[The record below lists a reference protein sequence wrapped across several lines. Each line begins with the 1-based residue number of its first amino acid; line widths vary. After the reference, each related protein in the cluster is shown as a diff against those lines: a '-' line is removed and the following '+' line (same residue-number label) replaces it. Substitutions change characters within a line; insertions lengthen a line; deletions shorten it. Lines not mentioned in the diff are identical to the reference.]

1 MAKKAQA
8 RHANMNKSLSDQKAR
23 ALLESFNRQRKD
35 IEIYEVSTLTELQR
49 RDLLKGDHVWIV
61 VGRSQWT

>member
-1 MAKKAQA
+1 
-8 RHANMNKSLSDQKAR
+8 MNKSLSDQKAR
-23 ALLESFNRQRKD
+23 TLLESFNRQRKD

>member
-1 MAKKAQA
+1 
-8 RHANMNKSLSDQKAR
+8 MNKSLSDQKAR